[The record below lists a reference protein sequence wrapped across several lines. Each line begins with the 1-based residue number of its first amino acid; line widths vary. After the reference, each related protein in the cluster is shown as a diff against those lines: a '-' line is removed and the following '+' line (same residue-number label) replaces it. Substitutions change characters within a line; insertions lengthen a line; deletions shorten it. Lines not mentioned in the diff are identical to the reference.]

1 MSEGQ
6 SCRSDK
12 IGTAEVPRSATMFG
26 MENFPEGIVNG
37 QMWYPV
43 AGGMQD
49 WNYWNT
55 GCFELTV
62 ELGCVKFPAEE
73 YLEQYWEANKV
84 CIMIKPIQ
92 LGDHFSRPVF
102 VAFLQ
107 KL

>member
-12 IGTAEVPRSATMFG
+12 IGTAEVPRSATIFG
-26 MENFPEGIVNG
+26 IENFPEGIVNG

-84 CIMIKPIQ
+84 CI
-92 LGDHFSRPVF
+92 
-102 VAFLQ
+102 
-107 KL
+107 